1 MMAGLLAVTALAAV
15 ALWLLVWPSSGERRA
30 RRRLAA
36 RIAAGLVTLF
46 GLVSLV
52 GDHVTRSTA
61 LDVSLIGAALLLL
74 SGESSWS
81 FRLAQLVALWPATA
95 ALVSLLARLYGGSSE
110 LVSLK
115 APTAAAVC
123 LALAVGVFC
132 ARPGQG
138 LLGVVMSTRAGGAL
152 ARRLLPAAVV
162 VPIVLGWLFLLSQ
175 RSGLLSSELGV
186 PIAVVVNVLLF
197 AGLVWVT
204 ALSLN
209 RSDRARSAGER
220 RLATQYATTYVLAQ
234 AGSLSEAMPQ
244 ILAAIGKSLDWGL
257 ALRWSLDHEANLL
270 RCAEIWI
277 GHAGKGRALAEQS
290 RTMTFVSG
298 VGLPG
303 RIWREGRAQ
312 WITDVVRDTNFPRA
326 PSAARDGLHGAFGFP
341 IIGPSG
347 FIGVMEFFSS
357 EIREP
362 AADILEMFDAT
373 GRQIGQFIERKIAE
387 TDRERATLAAEAATQ
402 AKSQFLANMSH
413 EIRTPM
419 NAVIGMS
426 NLLIDTSLD
435 PRQREFAETIR
446 KSGDHLMTVIDD
458 ILDFS
463 KIESGKLELEEAP
476 CALIGCLEES
486 LQLVAARAQDKG
498 LELTCFIEPTTPS
511 VLLLDAGRLRQ
522 ILVNL
527 LGNAVKFTD
536 AGEVGV
542 TVAASALGGGRW
554 ELHFAV
560 RDTGVGIPA
569 DRLDRL
575 FKSFSQVDA
584 STTRRYGGTGLGLAI
599 CKRLCELMGGRI
611 WVESEPGKGSTFH
624 FTIAAA
630 AADAPPTSSPPAPV
644 VELAGKRVLIVDD
657 NATNRRM
664 LKLQLEKWGI
674 FSRETESPAQAL
686 EWIRQGDPYD
696 LALLDYQMPGMDGV
710 ALAREIRS
718 IPREP
723 SLPLILL
730 SSVARPVAG
739 EPGASAFAAVLSKP
753 AKLSLLYASLL
764 EAMGLGRASGE
775 AQPPSSPLL
784 AARPPAVM
792 LKVLL
797 AEDND
802 GNRRVALRMLERLGY
817 TADVAANGREALER
831 LERIVYDVVLMDVQM
846 PEMDGLEASRAI
858 CRRWPESR
866 RPRII
871 AMTAE
876 AMEGDREMCIAAGM
890 DDYIAKPVNLELL
903 RRALD
908 ACRPLAPRR
917 AEAEPASAPPTN
929 PETLD
934 RNALLE
940 LREQLGDADAVHT
953 IITTFLQSTPG
964 LLATLRAAAGQG
976 DAAQVRRAAH
986 TLKAS
991 SAMLGARA
999 LSLACAELERLSR
1012 LGDLDDAVTRAAALD
1027 ALYADLRPALE
1038 TVAAQDPGR

>member
-1 MMAGLLAVTALAAV
+1 
-15 ALWLLVWPSSGERRA
+15 
-30 RRRLAA
+30 
-36 RIAAGLVTLF
+36 
-46 GLVSLV
+46 
-52 GDHVTRSTA
+52 
-61 LDVSLIGAALLLL
+61 
-74 SGESSWS
+74 
-81 FRLAQLVALWPATA
+81 
-95 ALVSLLARLYGGSSE
+95 
-110 LVSLK
+110 
-115 APTAAAVC
+115 
-123 LALAVGVFC
+123 
-132 ARPGQG
+132 
-138 LLGVVMSTRAGGAL
+138 
-152 ARRLLPAAVV
+152 
-162 VPIVLGWLFLLSQ
+162 
-175 RSGLLSSELGV
+175 
-186 PIAVVVNVLLF
+186 
-197 AGLVWVT
+197 
-204 ALSLN
+204 
-209 RSDRARSAGER
+209 
-220 RLATQYATTYVLAQ
+220 
-234 AGSLSEAMPQ
+234 
-244 ILAAIGKSLDWGL
+244 
-257 ALRWSLDHEANLL
+257 
-270 RCAEIWI
+270 
-277 GHAGKGRALAEQS
+277 
-290 RTMTFVSG
+290 
-298 VGLPG
+298 
-303 RIWREGRAQ
+303 
-312 WITDVVRDTNFPRA
+312 
-326 PSAARDGLHGAFGFP
+326 
-341 IIGPSG
+341 
-347 FIGVMEFFSS
+347 MEFFSS

-554 ELHFAV
+554 DLHFAV

-630 AADAPPTSSPPAPV
+630 AADEPPTSSPPAPV

-674 FSRETESPAQAL
+674 FSREAESPAQAL

-710 ALAREIRS
+710 ALAREVRAIR
-718 IPREP
+718 RDP
-723 SLPLILL
+723 SLPMILL
-730 SSVARPVAG
+730 SSVARPIAA
-739 EPGASAFAAVLSKP
+739 EHSASIFAAVLGKP
-753 AKLSLLYASLL
+753 LKLSLLYASVLDAIGPSRTAG
-764 EAMGLGRASGE
+764 EIEPAAS
-775 AQPPSSPLL
+775 AP
-784 AARPPAVM
+784 AVTRPPEAT
-792 LKVLL
+792 LKILL
-797 AEDND
+797 AEDNEV
-802 GNRRVALRMLERLGY
+802 NRQVALRMLERLGY
-817 TADVAANGREALER
+817 SADVAADGREVLER
-831 LERIVYDVVLMDVQM
+831 LERAAYDVVLMDVQM
-846 PEMDGLEASRAI
+846 PEMDGLEASREI

-876 AMEGDREMCIAAGM
+876 AMEGDRETCIAAGM
-890 DDYIAKPVNLELL
+890 DDYIAKPVDHDLF
-903 RRALD
+903 RRALE
-908 ACRPLAPRR
+908 AVRPR
-917 AEAEPASAPPTN
+917 AARHPEADTTSASPLDPEPLERSA
-929 PETLD
+929 LD
-934 RNALLE
+934 E
-940 LREQLGDADAVHT
+940 LREQLGDAAAVST
-953 IITTFLQSTPG
+953 IVTTFLQSAPG
-964 LLATLRAAAGQG
+964 LLAALREASAKG
-976 DAAQVRRAAH
+976 DAAALRRAAH
-986 TLKAS
+986 TLKSS
-991 SAMLGARA
+991 SAMLGAHA
-999 LSLACAELERLSR
+999 LSAACAELERLSR
-1012 LGDLDDAVTRAAALD
+1012 HVDVNDAVARVAELD
-1027 ALYADLRPALE
+1027 IVYADIRPALE
-1038 TVAAQDPGR
+1038 AIAAQDPDR

>member
-1 MMAGLLAVTALAAV
+1 MTVPLLLATALAAA
-15 ALWLLVWPSSGERRA
+15 ALWLAAQPRSGEA
-30 RRRLAA
+30 GDRRRLAA
-36 RIAAGLVTLF
+36 RIAAGLVTVY
-46 GLVSLV
+46 GLVALVDGSLA
-52 GDHVTRSTA
+52 RSTA
-61 LDVSLIGAALLLL
+61 LDVALIGASLLLL
-74 SGESSWS
+74 AWESSWA
-81 FRLAQLVALWPATA
+81 FRLAQLMALWPATV
-95 ALVSLLARLYGGSSE
+95 ALVSLLARLYGDSS
-110 LVSLK
+110 VHASLR
-115 APTAAAVC
+115 PPVAAAVV

-132 ARPGQG
+132 ARPGHG
-138 LLGVVMSTRAGGAL
+138 LIGIVMTRRAGGAL
-152 ARRLLPAAVV
+152 ARRLLPAAVI
-162 VPIVLGWLFLLSQ
+162 VPIVLGGLFLLSQ

-220 RLATQYATTYVLAQ
+220 RLATQYATTYILAQ

-244 ILAAIGKSLDWGL
+244 ILAAIGRSLDWGL
-257 ALRWSLDHEANLL
+257 ALRWSLDREANLL

-277 GHAGKGRALAEQS
+277 GQAGQGQALAEQS
-290 RTMTFVSG
+290 GKMTFVSG

-312 WITDVVRDTNFPRA
+312 WITDVVRDTNFPRV
-326 PSAARDGLHGAFGFP
+326 PYAAQDGLHGAFGFP

-347 FIGVMEFFSS
+347 FIGVMEFFSP

-362 AADILEMFDAT
+362 APDILEMFDAT

-387 TDRERATLAAEAATQ
+387 TELERAKLAAEAATE

-435 PRQREFAETIR
+435 ARQREFAETIR

-463 KIESGKLELEEAP
+463 KIESGKLDLEEEP
-476 CALIGCLEES
+476 CALAACLEES
-486 LQLVAARAQDKG
+486 LQLVAARARDNG
-498 LELTCFIEPTTPS
+498 LELTCFVEPTVPGA
-511 VLLLDAGRLRQ
+511 LLTDAGRLRQ

-536 AGEVGV
+536 AGEVAL
-542 TVAASALGGGRW
+542 TVAASARQDGRW
-554 ELHFAV
+554 EIHFAV

-611 WVESEPGKGSTFH
+611 WVESDPGKGSTFH

-630 AADAPPTSSPPAPV
+630 ATDAPPASPPAAPGI
-644 VELAGKRVLIVDD
+644 ELAGKRVLIVDD

-664 LKLQLEKWGI
+664 LKLQLERWGI

-710 ALAREIRS
+710 ALAREIRAL
-718 IPREP
+718 PRDAA
-723 SLPLILL
+723 LPLILL
-730 SSVARPVAG
+730 SSVAGPLATKP
-739 EPGASAFAAVLSKP
+739 ETSAFTAVLGKP
-753 AKLSLLYASLL
+753 VKLSLLYASLL
-764 EAMGLGRASGE
+764 EAMGLERASAE
-775 AQPPSSPLL
+775 SSSLP
-784 AARPPAVM
+784 AAPQPAVG

-802 GNRRVALRMLERLGY
+802 VNRRVALRMLERLGY
-817 TADVAANGREALER
+817 TADVAANGREVLEM
-831 LERIVYDVVLMDVQM
+831 LEHTAYDVVLMDVQM
-846 PEMDGLEASRAI
+846 PELDGLEASRAI
-858 CRRWPESR
+858 CRRWPESH

-876 AMEGDREMCIAAGM
+876 AMEGDRDICIAAGM
-890 DDYIAKPVNLELL
+890 DDYIAKPVNLDLL
-903 RRALD
+903 RRALE
-908 ACRPLAPRR
+908 ASRPLAPRHAVAK
-917 AEAEPASAPPTN
+917 AEAAPAPPTS

-934 RNALLE
+934 QNVLLE
-940 LREQLGDADAVHT
+940 LREQLGDAEAVHA

-964 LLATLRAAAGQG
+964 LLATLREAVGKS

-986 TLKAS
+986 TLKSS

-999 LSLACAELERLSR
+999 LSLACAELERLGR
-1012 LGDLDDAVTRAAALD
+1012 VGEMGDAAARAAALD
-1027 ALYADLRPALE
+1027 ALYADVRPALE
-1038 TVAAQDPGR
+1038 AVAAQSPEE

>member
-1 MMAGLLAVTALAAV
+1 MTAPLLLMTALAVV
-15 ALWLLVWPSSGERRA
+15 ALWLLARPATGTPGD

-36 RIAAGLVTLF
+36 RGAAALVTLS

-52 GDHVTRSTA
+52 GDYLPHATA
-61 LDVSLIGAALLLL
+61 LDVLLIGLALLLL
-74 SGESSWS
+74 SRESHWS
-81 FRLAQLVALWPATA
+81 FRLAQVIALWPATV
-95 ALVSLLARLYGGSSE
+95 ALVWLIAHLYGPSE
-110 LVSLK
+110 LASPK
-115 APTAAAVC
+115 SPSAAAVF
-123 LALAVGVFC
+123 LALGVGVFC
-132 ARPGQG
+132 ARPGRG
-138 LLGVVMSTRAGGAL
+138 LIGLVTSERAGGAL
-152 ARRLLPAAVV
+152 ARRLLPAAVA
-162 VPIVLGWLFLLSQ
+162 VPIALGWLFQLAQ
-175 RSGLLSSELGV
+175 RGDLVSSELRLAT
-186 PIAVVVNVLLF
+186 AVVVNILLF

-204 ALSLN
+204 ALSMN

-234 AGSLSEAMPQ
+234 AGSLSEAMPE
-244 ILAAIGKSLDWGL
+244 ILAAIGKNLDWGL
-257 ALRWSLDHEANLL
+257 ALHWSLDHEANAL
-270 RCAEIWI
+270 RCAEVWM
-277 GHAGKGRALAEQS
+277 ARTGRGQELAERS
-290 RTMTFVSG
+290 RQMTFASG

-303 RIWREGRAQ
+303 RIWRQGRAQ
-312 WITDVVRDTNFPRA
+312 WITDVVTDTNFPRA
-326 PSAARDGLHGAFGFP
+326 PYAARDGLHGAFGFP
-341 IIGPSG
+341 IIGSSG
-347 FIGVMEFFSS
+347 LIGVMEFFSP

-362 AADILEMFDAT
+362 APDILEMFDAT

-387 TDRERATLAAEAATQ
+387 AELERAKLAAEAATE

-426 NLLIDTSLD
+426 NLLIDTNLD
-435 PRQREFAETIR
+435 ARQREFAETIR

-463 KIESGKLELEEAP
+463 KIESGKLDLEEEP
-476 CALIGCLEES
+476 CALAGCLEES
-486 LQLVAARAQDKG
+486 LQLVAAKAQEKG
-498 LELTCFIEPTTPS
+498 VELTRFIEPTTPS
-511 VLLLDAGRLRQ
+511 VLSTDAGRLRQ

-527 LGNAVKFTD
+527 LGNAAKFTD

-542 TVAASALGGGRW
+542 TVDASPLEGGRW

-569 DRLDRL
+569 ERLDRL

-599 CKRLCELMGGRI
+599 CKRLSELMGGRI
-611 WVESEPGKGSTFH
+611 WVDSELGKGSTFH

-630 AADAPPTSSPPAPV
+630 ATDAPPASPSPAPAA
-644 VELAGKRVLIVDD
+644 ELAGKRVLIVDD

-710 ALAREIRS
+710 ALAREIRA
-718 IPREP
+718 IPRDP

-730 SSVARPVAG
+730 SSVARPLAA
-739 EPGASAFAAVLSKP
+739 EPGSSTFSAVLGKP
-753 AKLSLLYASLL
+753 LKLSLLYASVLDV
-764 EAMGLGRASGE
+764 MGLRRTSGD
-775 AQPPSSPLL
+775 ARPPSSALP
-784 AARPPAVM
+784 APRPPDAT

-797 AEDND
+797 AEDNEV
-802 GNRRVALRMLERLGY
+802 NRRVALRMLERLGY
-817 TADVAANGREALER
+817 TADVAVNGHQVLECLER
-831 LERIVYDVVLMDVQM
+831 SAYDVVLMDVQM

-858 CRRWPESR
+858 CRRWPEPR

-876 AMEGDREMCIAAGM
+876 AMEGDREICIAAGM

-908 ACRPLAPRR
+908 ACRPLAARHAA
-917 AEAEPASAPPTN
+917 AEVASAPPTT
-929 PETLD
+929 PEPLD
-934 RNALLE
+934 RSALLE
-940 LREQLGDADAVHT
+940 LREQLGDAETVST
-953 IITTFLQSTPG
+953 IVTTFLQSTPG
-964 LLATLRAAAGQG
+964 LLATLRSAAGKG
-976 DAAQVRRAAH
+976 DAAEVRRAAH
-986 TLKAS
+986 TLKSS

-999 LSLACAELERLSR
+999 LSAACAELERLSR
-1012 LGDLDDAVTRAAALD
+1012 LGDVGDAAARVAALD
-1027 ALYADLRPALE
+1027 VLYADVRSALQA
-1038 TVAAQDPGR
+1038 VAAHDLGT